1 VEVTVM
7 AKAGKSKRPEETGEI
22 ISPQEIE
29 TTDAGA
35 HSSPTIEQIQQR
47 AYELYLERG
56 GAEGNDIEDWLQA
69 ERELG
74 PTGEG
79 QDISQ
84 DIS

>member
-1 VEVTVM
+1 M
-7 AKAGKSKRPEETGEI
+7 AKAGKSKGPEEPGQI
-22 ISPQEIE
+22 ITPQEIE

-35 HSSPTIEQIQQR
+35 IEAQSSPTIEQIQQR

-74 PTGEG
+74 APGEG